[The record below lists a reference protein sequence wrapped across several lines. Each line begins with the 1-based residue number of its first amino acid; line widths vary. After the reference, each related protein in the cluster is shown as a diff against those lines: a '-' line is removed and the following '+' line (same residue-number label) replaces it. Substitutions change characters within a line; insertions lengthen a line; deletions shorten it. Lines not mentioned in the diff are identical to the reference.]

1 MSVIWFV
8 CRALGE
14 GGGGVVM
21 CVEGI
26 VIYHTINTETA
37 VSTERSYLMWSQAT
51 TIRQDSIGK
60 VKHDVLTF
68 TSWKGDQWKVV
79 SCLKAMST

>member
-37 VSTERSYLMWSQAT
+37 VSTERSYLM
-51 TIRQDSIGK
+51 
-60 VKHDVLTF
+60 
-68 TSWKGDQWKVV
+68 
-79 SCLKAMST
+79 